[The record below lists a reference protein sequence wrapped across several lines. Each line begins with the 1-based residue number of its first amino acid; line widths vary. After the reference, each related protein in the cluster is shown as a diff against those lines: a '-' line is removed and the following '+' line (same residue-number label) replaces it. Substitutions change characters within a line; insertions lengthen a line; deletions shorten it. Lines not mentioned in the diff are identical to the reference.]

1 MVLIPTGEQESDVL
15 KYLKR
20 ATRKGLTP
28 KEAWDMFSVYRLAAV
43 IFRLRK
49 RGYNITTT
57 IEKRPNKKGKMRDV
71 SVYRL
76 VV

>member
-28 KEAWDMFSVYRLAAV
+28 KEAWDIVSEVFSKLD
-43 IFRLRK
+43 
-49 RGYNITTT
+49 
-57 IEKRPNKKGKMRDV
+57 KMGE
-71 SVYRL
+71 
-76 VV
+76 